1 MTEADEIAE
10 SILKALSAPPSS
22 YGDAECIAARYV
34 GNQGKTV
41 EANVAAALWRMV
53 TLRDGSHATIPD

>member
-1 MTEADEIAE
+1 MTETDEIAE
-10 SILKALSAPPSS
+10 SILKVLHAPPSS

-41 EANVAAALWRMV
+41 EANVAAALWRMIS
-53 TLRDGSHATIPD
+53 LKDGCNATIPD